1 MRKLILYIFVW
12 IFWISLI
19 WWDVYAECRTEE
31 YDCVKRFG
39 DISCK
44 TRTVCDKDNEW
55 WVWDKDNEW
64 WVWDCPEWDISC
76 LKARYYESDEYK
88 NNSCWELSAWQ
99 YCCEGLVTNV
109 PCDSVVVTPDKD
121 KCNWIKLNTNFPI
134 IWNCIWD
141 DAGEDATKAFP
152 SMIWA
157 FTKIVMALILVGC
170 FIIIIY
176 AGILWAADKPKEA
189 KEWLKRVAITILLL
203 WFSGAILK
211 LINPNF
217 FTS

>member
-1 MRKLILYIFVW
+1 MKNKVLSYLLWWLLILLPSFLNWYVEAQGCAD
-12 IFWISLI
+12 SCSGL
-19 WWDVYAECRTEE
+19 WDAAFT
-31 YDCVKRFG
+31 DCMK
-39 DISCK
+39 SCNGWS
-44 TRTVCDKDNEW
+44 KDNEPQT
-55 WVWDKDNEW
+55 KQ
-64 WVWDCPEWDISC
+64 
-76 LKARYYESDEYK
+76 ESK
-88 NNSCWELSAWQ
+88 
-99 YCCEGLVTNV
+99 
-109 PCDSVVVTPDKD
+109 

-157 FTKIVMALILVGC
+157 FTKIVMALILVWC